1 MLTRIAT
8 TTALLLS
15 FVLAPS
21 LSTQESHG
29 SDWLTWRGPSLNG
42 IAAPGQSPPTGWTET
57 ENVVWKA
64 SVPGRGNSSPI
75 VVGNRIV
82 LTTADEQ
89 RKTQS
94 VVAFDRQTGK
104 QLWQTVVS
112 TGGFPSKIHNRNS
125 HATGTV
131 AADGE
136 RLFVSFFH
144 DDAIELTALT
154 VAGKILWQKP
164 VGAFMPRLY
173 QYGYAPSPTIYKSLV
188 IVAADYEGGGHLT
201 AFDRKTGDRKWQ
213 TPRPKR
219 LSYSSPIVAHVA
231 GRDQLLISGCDV
243 VSSYDPN
250 TGRKLWSTPGTTMAT
265 SGTMVWDGDLV
276 FASGGY
282 PKPET
287 ICVRADGSGRV
298 VWKNNQKCYEQSM
311 LAHDGYV
318 YAVNDGGIAICW
330 RASDGTKMWES
341 RLAGGGV
348 SSSPILAGGNIYVAN
363 ERGLM
368 YVFRADPQ
376 RFQLVAKNQL
386 GRSAFATPAICD
398 SQIFVRVTGAGR
410 QETLY
415 CLGTGR

>member
-1 MLTRIAT
+1 
-8 TTALLLS
+8 
-15 FVLAPS
+15 
-21 LSTQESHG
+21 
-29 SDWLTWRGPSLNG
+29 
-42 IAAPGQSPPTGWTET
+42 
-57 ENVVWKA
+57 
-64 SVPGRGNSSPI
+64 VPGRGNPSPT
-75 VVGNRIV
+75 VVGNRVV

-89 RKTQS
+89 RKIQS
-94 VVAFDRQTGK
+94 VVAFDRTTGK
-104 QLWQTVVS
+104 QLWNTVIS
-112 TGGFPSKIHNRNS
+112 TGGFPPKIHSRNT

-131 AADGE
+131 ASDGE
-136 RLFVSFFH
+136 RLFVTFFH

-154 VAGKILWQKP
+154 LAGKILWQKP
-164 VGAFMPRLY
+164 VGSFMPRLY
-173 QYGYAPSPTIYKSLV
+173 QYGYAPSPTIYDTLV

-201 AFDRKTGDRKWQ
+201 AFDRKTGTRNWQ

-243 VSSYDPN
+243 VASYDPH
-250 TGRKLWSTPGTTMAT
+250 TGKKLWSTPGTTMAT
-265 SGTMVWDGDLV
+265 CGTMVWSGDLV

-298 VWKNNQKCYEQSM
+298 VWKNNSKCYEQSM
-311 LAHDGYV
+311 LAHDGYI

-341 RLAGGGV
+341 RLAGGSV

-363 ERGLM
+363 ERGLT

-376 RFQLVAKNQL
+376 SFQLVAKNQL
-386 GRSAFATPAICD
+386 GTRAFATPAFCD

-415 CLGTGR
+415 CLGTDR